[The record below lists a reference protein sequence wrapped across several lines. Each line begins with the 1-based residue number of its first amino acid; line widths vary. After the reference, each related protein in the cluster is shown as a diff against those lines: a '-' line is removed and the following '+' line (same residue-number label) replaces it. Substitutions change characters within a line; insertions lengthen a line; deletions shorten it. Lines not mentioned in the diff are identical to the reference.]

1 MEARYKGKGTRYY
14 PDTIAM
20 MREGAEGSSV
30 LFGLLYDDG
39 DKEEGALGINLRRVG
54 ETKLVVAA
62 PVTPVAV
69 TSVAVT
75 AVAVAVIPVV
85 MEAVSISAAAATSTT
100 DGSQSDSRPGVNRSC
115 WCRWQRDRRVDR
127 SRCTSTSSRSR
138 SCSCL
143 CAHGC

>member
-69 TSVAVT
+69 T
-75 AVAVAVIPVV
+75 AVAVAVIPV
-85 MEAVSISAAAATSTT
+85 AVTAENTCISWQLFNHITHKGERGTTWTGETTGSRWST
-100 DGSQSDSRPGVNRSC
+100 C
-115 WCRWQRDRRVDR
+115 
-127 SRCTSTSSRSR
+127 
-138 SCSCL
+138 
-143 CAHGC
+143 